1 MSEAQ
6 HDNLQNADGQ
16 DPIEQQVEVQIE
28 TPIEEQEEA
37 LTSNQS
43 VLEEIDNSNA
53 EENEDDS
60 VKEKHEIEMLDYD
73 ALSMEELTDELEKL
87 VTNEKVMA
95 IKDHAE
101 GIRKAFSDKY
111 IPRSTGIEIL
121 PRKRFPAYLSSAG
134 RSKSSGHYSFQ

>member
-16 DPIEQQVEVQIE
+16 DPIEQQIE
-28 TPIEEQEEA
+28 QQDGVTII
-37 LTSNQS
+37 SQS

-60 VKEKHEIEMLDYD
+60 IKEKHEIPMLDYD

-87 VTNEKVMA
+87 VENEKVMA

-101 GIRKAFSDKY
+101 GIRKM
-111 IPRSTGIEIL
+111 GQ
-121 PRKRFPAYLSSAG
+121 AG
-134 RSKSSGHYSFQ
+134 S